1 MERRGKRPRSAYRDE
16 EAQPS
21 SYVSRHH
28 KEQRANYNGF
38 HSDTLAAS
46 PPWREDDKDGHYV
59 FELGENITPRYKVIS
74 KMGEG
79 TFGRVL
85 ECWDRKYQEFVA
97 VKVIR
102 NVPKYREAALIEI
115 DVLRALRKHD
125 KNGKRGCLQMK
136 EWFDYRNHVCI
147 VSEKLGP
154 SLYDFLKKNS
164 YRPFSIEH
172 VRDIGWQLLNSV
184 ACMPRLMFS
193 FIAPV
198 LLMHCCLL
206 PVLIDL
212 HELSLIHTDLKPEN
226 ILLVS
231 SAYVKTLD
239 YKSARPDKHL
249 TRTPT
254 SAEIRLIDFGSAT
267 FENQH
272 HSSIVSTRQYRAPEI
287 ILGLGWSYAC
297 DLWSVGCI
305 LVELFSG
312 DPLFQTHENLEHLA
326 MMERILGPISRRIID
341 NVDRKAQKYFKNGR
355 ELNWPDAASS
365 LESIRTVKRLPRLK
379 ELVQLHV
386 EHSASSLTD
395 LLEGLLR
402 YGASD
407 RLTAKEALRH
417 PFFKE
422 RR

>member
-1 MERRGKRPRSAYRDE
+1 
-16 EAQPS
+16 
-21 SYVSRHH
+21 
-28 KEQRANYNGF
+28 
-38 HSDTLAAS
+38 
-46 PPWREDDKDGHYV
+46 
-59 FELGENITPRYKVIS
+59 
-74 KMGEG
+74 MGEG

-184 ACMPRLMFS
+184 AY
-193 FIAPV
+193 
-198 LLMHCCLL
+198 
-206 PVLIDL
+206 L

-326 MMERILGPISRRIID
+326 MMERILGPIPRRIID